1 MDPQHGKAKRR
12 QLPGTQNMPTTT
24 SPTERHI
31 VLNAKLFY
39 FEKLLKSKS
48 TKKEV
53 YARCIM
59 LDCFL
64 SKNCYKT

>member
-1 MDPQHGKAKRR
+1 MEPQHGEAKRR

-39 FEKLLKSKS
+39 FEKLLKVKVL
-48 TKKEV
+48 KKKKFMYV
-53 YARCIM
+53 
-59 LDCFL
+59 
-64 SKNCYKT
+64 T